1 MPARPHSVGTTLEP
15 LTIRLHWRA
24 NEPVE
29 APLFSFVVWTD
40 TGQALANPGMLPLH
54 SDGGPVY
61 EGAGYVDYHI
71 DRLPLSP
78 GVYSITAAA
87 HDSHAMTV
95 YDRADDIVNLHV
107 QPGLR
112 PVRGV
117 VDLVG
122 GWSSLEGSS
131 TSSAPGG
138 AKMAVTP
145 VDPDER
151 VHEETP

>member
-1 MPARPHSVGTTLEP
+1 MSRIKAPVYGFYAGNDARIGATLPDTT
-15 LTIRLHWRA
+15 TQMKA
-24 NEPVE
+24 AGKTFDPV
-29 APLFSFVVWTD
+29 
-40 TGQALANPGMLPLH
+40 
-54 SDGGPVY
+54 VY
-61 EGAGYVDYHI
+61 EGAGHVDYHI

-117 VDLVG
+117 V
-122 GWSSLEGSS
+122 GWRSWRIPRSRSSSS
-131 TSSAPGG
+131 SSSAGG
-138 AKMAVTP
+138 APSRAALRQP
-145 VDPDER
+145 PPAAR
-151 VHEETP
+151 RWP

>member
-1 MPARPHSVGTTLEP
+1 MSRIKAPVYGFYAGNDARIGATLPDTT
-15 LTIRLHWRA
+15 TQMKA
-24 NEPVE
+24 AGKTFDPV
-29 APLFSFVVWTD
+29 
-40 TGQALANPGMLPLH
+40 
-54 SDGGPVY
+54 VY
-61 EGAGYVDYHI
+61 EGAGHVDYHI

-131 TSSAPGG
+131 TSAAPGG